1 MHRASDNGVISGM
14 YSMVLT
20 DARQDLICDKGPP
33 ARSAYRWTHANDL
46 ETIMS
51 RANRFTVSLL
61 IGVAIAVMIGLADAQ
76 PRQPA
81 RGPAVESGGMIYG
94 SQLMTPAER
103 TEYRTRMLAAASDVE
118 REKIRAEHHAEMQ
131 KRAKARGIK
140 LPDAPPHAR
149 HASRARNGDG
159 HGPRLHA
166 WLAQRTCERRCWAV
180 IARFAASGHKRVEPI
195 CLQPFSCAPRNAV
208 TLARRLSHAY
218 DGPSA

>member
-1 MHRASDNGVISGM
+1 MMHRASDNGVISGM

-140 LPDAPPHAR
+140 LPDAPPPCA
-149 HASRARNGDG
+149 ACIAGKEWGWAWAPATCMAGPADLRAALLGSDR
-159 HGPRLHA
+159 A
-166 WLAQRTCERRCWAV
+166 VRR
-180 IARFAASGHKRVEPI
+180 IRP
-195 CLQPFSCAPRNAV
+195 Q
-208 TLARRLSHAY
+208 ARRTYLPTAILVCTAQCG
-218 DGPSA
+218 DVGPSSQSCV